1 MKNPNPT
8 RPNLST
14 LYIAMSG
21 AGKSQALK
29 QNEAIPASGAR
40 VLLFDP
46 NHDHQCSR
54 VRGKIGNFAATV
66 AQGIE
71 SGRGFRLAWDADPS
85 PDNFEQFCR
94 VVNAALDGNHAT
106 YVIAEELS
114 LYNERVG
121 KAAPMA
127 AAMMNTGRKFGLIFH
142 GTTQRPTEIP
152 KTYYAQCETL
162 WIGRQKT
169 LAACKAMA
177 AEIGVTPEA
186 LKSLPDLAFYV
197 DKPGQGGPELVQ
209 LQYRKG

>member
-8 RPNLST
+8 RPNRST
-14 LYIAMSG
+14 LYVAMSG

-29 QNEAIPASGAR
+29 QNPDIPANGAR

-46 NHDHQCSR
+46 NHDHRCNR
-54 VRGKIGNFAATV
+54 IRGNVGKYAATV
-66 AQGIE
+66 AQAIE
-71 SGRGFRLAWDADPS
+71 SGRGFRLAWDADPT

-94 VVNAALDGNHAT
+94 VVMAALDGAHET
-106 YVIAEELS
+106 FVIAEELS

-152 KTYYAQCETL
+152 KTYYSQCETL

-177 AEIGVTPEA
+177 AEIGVSPET
-186 LKSLPDLAFYV
+186 LKQLPDLAFYV
-197 DKPGQGGPELVQ
+197 DKPGAGGAELVQ
-209 LQYRKG
+209 LRYREN